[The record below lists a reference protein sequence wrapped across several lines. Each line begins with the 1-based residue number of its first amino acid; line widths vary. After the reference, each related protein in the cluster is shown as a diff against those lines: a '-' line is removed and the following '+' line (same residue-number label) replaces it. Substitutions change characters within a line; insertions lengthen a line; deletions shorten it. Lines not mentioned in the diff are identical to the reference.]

1 MGIAGQPVGW
11 FYHRKAEDMF
21 VALES
26 EEPKEAVKEHA
37 QLLPQIYFLAKYF

>member
-26 EEPKEAVKEHA
+26 EEPKEAVRSMLSFYLK
-37 QLLPQIYFLAKYF
+37 FTF